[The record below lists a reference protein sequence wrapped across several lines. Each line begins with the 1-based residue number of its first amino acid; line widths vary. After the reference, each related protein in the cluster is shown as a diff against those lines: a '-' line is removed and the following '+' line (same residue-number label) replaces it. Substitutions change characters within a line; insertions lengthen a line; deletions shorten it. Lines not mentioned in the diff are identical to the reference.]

1 MDLPLSFSVFEPL
14 PALFNSIVPAVIL
27 ILSESGISKGISNK
41 LKMFVIFGVVF
52 EAANILAD

>member
-1 MDLPLSFSVFEPL
+1 MHLPLSFSVFEPL

-27 ILSESGISKGISNK
+27 ILSESGISNK